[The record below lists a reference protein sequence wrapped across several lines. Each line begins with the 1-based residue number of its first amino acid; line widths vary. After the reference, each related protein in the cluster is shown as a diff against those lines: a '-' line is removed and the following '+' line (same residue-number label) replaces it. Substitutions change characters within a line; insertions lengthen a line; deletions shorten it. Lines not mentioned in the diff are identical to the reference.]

1 MWIRILPEGRLRKS
15 IIYSP
20 SSKLKLFPSIASW
33 FYNFTQII
41 FGSNCLLLC
50 PQPDETRE
58 AIWCFYASLLPVHT
72 CFHLTCGLRT
82 LPGTREAKECPR
94 GSDQWS
100 IKPSANTPTEQQEM
114 LLRNTT
120 GPVTFYSLYP
130 LPASRLPELGILDS
144 ANLPCTLSTHSWS
157 CSS

>member
-33 FYNFTQII
+33 FYNCTQII

-72 CFHLTCGLRT
+72 LVFT
-82 LPGTREAKECPR
+82 LHVDSGHYKAHEK
-94 GSDQWS
+94 
-100 IKPSANTPTEQQEM
+100 
-114 LLRNTT
+114 LRNVPGDQIN
-120 GPVTFYSLYP
+120 GPSSPVLTLQQSSKRCCSGIPQVQSLSTAYSLLQHPDFLNWGYWTV
-130 LPASRLPELGILDS
+130 LISPAL
-144 ANLPCTLSTHSWS
+144 
-157 CSS
+157 